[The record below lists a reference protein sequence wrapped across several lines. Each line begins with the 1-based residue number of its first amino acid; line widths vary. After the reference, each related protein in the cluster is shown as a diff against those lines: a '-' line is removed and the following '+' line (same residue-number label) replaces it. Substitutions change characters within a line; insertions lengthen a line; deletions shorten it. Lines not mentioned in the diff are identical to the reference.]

1 MRHAEH
7 TMTVDAPIDV
17 VWRVLVDV
25 EGYARI
31 FPPTERVTIL
41 EAGDDFQV
49 VRLVVSVNG
58 ELNTWVSRRDIDA
71 ELHVISYR
79 QLETA
84 PLVGSMSGQWRAFPF
99 GTERTQLVLTH
110 DFEVREPVDGMVAG
124 RFPYAE
130 ADALLRAAVERNS
143 TADLDAVKVESE
155 RLAVAPGMATR

>member
-1 MRHAEH
+1 M
-7 TMTVDAPIDV
+7 
-17 VWRVLVDV
+17 LVDV

-99 GTERTQLVLTH
+99 
-110 DFEVREPVDGMVAG
+110 
-124 RFPYAE
+124 
-130 ADALLRAAVERNS
+130 S